1 MKPSLSKKRRRLAL
15 GVAMLAVLAILA
27 LLPGCADSRA
37 AGIDATTGG
46 LAVCPGSPNCVCSTT
61 HPEGPAGA
69 VIDPF
74 TYSGAKADAHRRL
87 LAALAQEPR
96 TTVVSDDGTYVHA
109 TCISL
114 IFRFV
119 DDVELLI
126 DDARHRIEVRSLSRV
141 GYSDLGVNRR
151 RVERLRAAFAAQP

>member
-1 MKPSLSKKRRRLAL
+1 MKRRRIAL
-15 GVAMLAVLAILA
+15 GAVAITALTLLL

-37 AGIDATTGG
+37 AGIDTVGGG
-46 LAVCPGSPNCVCSTT
+46 LAACPGSPNCVCSTP
-61 HPEGPAGA
+61 HPDSPTGA
-69 VIDPF
+69 VIAPF

-96 TTVVSDDGTYVHA
+96 TVVVSDDGTYLHA
-109 TCISL
+109 TCTSL

-126 DDARHRIEVRSLSRV
+126 DDAHHHIEVRSLSRV

-151 RVERLRAAFAAQP
+151 RVERLRAAFDAQK